1 MESAGLS
8 LRLANQRFE
17 PQWMRSRAE
26 KDVEPM
32 MRDEDVR
39 QPQALPAQSRLASSQ
54 SNDLKT
60 LKRILSPGNAAL

>member
-8 LRLANQRFE
+8 LRRANQRFE

-39 QPQALPAQSRLASSQ
+39 QKTLPRPKQSRKHSQ
-54 SNDLKT
+54 L
-60 LKRILSPGNAAL
+60 RAAWRHLNPTI

>member
-39 QPQALPAQSRLASSQ
+39 QPQALPAQSRPASSQ